1 MSSNSQTQITETT
14 TLWVMTA
21 QFVGKGYTLMDKFYG
36 RDASP
41 RDFVGRTINQL
52 EADVLSW
59 ADAMLGSWFFLTE
72 EECEADYGEGDHV
85 ARQTPER
92 FTVRQVAQQIHSDA
106 AEWAS
111 E

>member
-1 MSSNSQTQITETT
+1 MPSNSQTQITETT

-21 QFVGKGYTLMDKFYG
+21 QFEGYTLMDKFYG
-36 RDASP
+36 REASP
-41 RDFVGRTINQL
+41 RDFVGRTIEQL

-59 ADAMLGSWFFLTE
+59 ANAVLDSWFSLTE
-72 EECEADYGEGDHV
+72 EECEAGYGEGYDMAH
-85 ARQTPER
+85 QTPES
-92 FTVRQVAQQIHSDA
+92 FTVRQVAKQIHSDA